1 MPRKIRHINHNY
13 QEAETVEKPAEET
26 ASAPE
31 TLTEEE
37 AAKRNDELLKKEI
50 AEFDRIAEGLK
61 MKERARMLA
70 MAKKGAVKPKRPVKS
85 ESSSEEMTEEAAN
98 ALGESGREELYR
110 EMEDD
115 AKAEIAKHVRAR
127 EAALRAMKKAP
138 LPPAGPVEEGP
149 LHDLR
154 VKHVLDP
161 VEDEDG
167 TRLLVE
173 RVWPK
178 NLNRKNYP
186 MTDWQ
191 PAVGP
196 TFALQKELAASPEK
210 LEEFTAR
217 YREFLEKDPSAREF
231 RTEILAILRVENVT
245 FLHASEDR
253 SRNSASV
260 LREWVLE

>member
-1 MPRKIRHINHNY
+1 MPRKIRHINHHFEEPEP
-13 QEAETVEKPAEET
+13 QEVPAE
-26 ASAPE
+26 AKADA
-31 TLTEEE
+31 TEDPDGDE
-37 AAKRNDELLKKEI
+37 AAKRNDELLQKEI

-70 MAKKGAVKPKRPVKS
+70 MAKKGAVKPKREDPS
-85 ESSSEEMTEEAAN
+85 ESAPAEDAGQSESEDFY
-98 ALGESGREELYR
+98 G
-110 EMEDD
+110 EMEDV

-149 LHDLR
+149 LHELR
-154 VKHVLDP
+154 IKHVLEP
-161 VEDEDG
+161 VEEEDG

-173 RVWPK
+173 RIWPR

-196 TFALQKELAASPEK
+196 TFALQKEFAASPEK
-210 LEEFTAR
+210 FDAFQAQ
-217 YREFLEKDPSAREF
+217 YRAFLEKDPSAREF
-231 RTEILAILRVENVT
+231 KTEIRTILRVENVT

>member
-1 MPRKIRHINHNY
+1 MPRKIRHINHHFVEPEP
-13 QEAETVEKPAEET
+13 QEVSAEAT
-26 ASAPE
+26 ANAPE
-31 TLTEEE
+31 VPDEEE

-50 AEFDRIAEGLK
+50 AEFDRIAEDLK

-70 MAKKGAVKPKRPVKS
+70 MAKKGAVKPKREDPS
-85 ESSSEEMTEEAAN
+85 ESAPEEDAGQSESEDFY
-98 ALGESGREELYR
+98 G
-110 EMEDD
+110 EMEDV

-149 LHDLR
+149 LHELR
-154 VKHVLDP
+154 VKHVLEP

-173 RVWPK
+173 RIWPRS
-178 NLNRKNYP
+178 LNRKSYP

-196 TFALQKELAASPEK
+196 TFALQKEFAASLEK
-210 LEEFTAR
+210 FEEFTAR

-231 RTEILAILRVENVT
+231 KTEIRTILRVENVT

>member
-1 MPRKIRHINHNY
+1 MPRKIRPIEHK
-13 QEAETVEKPAEET
+13 EAEAQS
-26 ASAPE
+26 ASVPY
-31 TLTEEE
+31 TEENNAE
-37 AAKRNDELLKKEI
+37 HLEKEI

-61 MKERARMLA
+61 SKEKERAAA
-70 MAKKGAVKPKRPVKS
+70 MAAKAS
-85 ESSSEEMTEEAAN
+85 ETPP
-98 ALGESGREELYR
+98 ESF
-110 EMEDD
+110 DD
-115 AKAEIAKHVRAR
+115 DVKAEIAKHVRAR
-127 EAALRAMKKAP
+127 EAALKAMKKAP

-149 LHDLR
+149 LHELR
-154 VKHVLDP
+154 VKHVLEP
-161 VEDEDG
+161 VEEEDG

-173 RVWPK
+173 RIWPK

-196 TFALQKELAASPEK
+196 TFALQKEFAASPEK
-210 LEEFTAR
+210 FEEFTAR

-231 RTEILAILRVENVT
+231 KTEIRTILRVENVT